1 MNISRVV
8 LACAFLAIMFTADP
22 VNAQFGNFFRDLFRP
37 LANLFQPVTSGVRG
51 LFGGNTINALRSE
64 GRDPLFPADCGRDD
78 EGKGKLCFGDPD
90 LCRARTGMAG
100 IHRFGGRNYYMSWQ
114 DSSSRVRNTKWDWF
128 NARNYC
134 RKRCMDLVSF
144 ETQQEY
150 DWVKGFIDGSVPYFW
165 TSGRKCNFG
174 GCDKPEFFPKLINGW
189 FWSANQVKMG
199 PTNGQ
204 QFHDWSQTGG

>member
-150 DWVKGFIDGSVPYFW
+150 DWVKGFIDG
-165 TSGRKCNFG
+165 
-174 GCDKPEFFPKLINGW
+174 D
-189 FWSANQVKMG
+189 
-199 PTNGQ
+199 
-204 QFHDWSQTGG
+204 